1 LLWEF
6 VKWKKNLKQ
15 KDLEMKTRTVSVAS
29 KYDVEF
35 KNLFGR
41 EEFEEKLARL
51 QKYEEDLVSWKS
63 EGSCDYEL
71 NRDLLRD
78 LASSPVLPEELRDF
92 SKQLLENSDQ
102 KLNYIRVE
110 IWE

>member
-1 LLWEF
+1 MLWGF

-15 KDLEMKTRTVSVAS
+15 KDLEMKTGTVSVAS

-35 KNLFGR
+35 KNLVGR

-51 QKYEEDLVSWKS
+51 QKYEEDLVSWQS
-63 EGSCDYEL
+63 EGGCDYEL

-78 LASSPVLPEELRDF
+78 LIASPVLPEELREF

-102 KLNYIRVE
+102 KLNYVRVE

>member
-1 LLWEF
+1 
-6 VKWKKNLKQ
+6 
-15 KDLEMKTRTVSVAS
+15 MKTGTVSVAS

-35 KNLFGR
+35 KDLFGR
-41 EEFEEKLARL
+41 EEFEEKLSRL
-51 QKYEEDLVSWKS
+51 QEYEGDLSRLQEYEGDLVSWQS
-63 EGSCDYEL
+63 EGGCDYEL